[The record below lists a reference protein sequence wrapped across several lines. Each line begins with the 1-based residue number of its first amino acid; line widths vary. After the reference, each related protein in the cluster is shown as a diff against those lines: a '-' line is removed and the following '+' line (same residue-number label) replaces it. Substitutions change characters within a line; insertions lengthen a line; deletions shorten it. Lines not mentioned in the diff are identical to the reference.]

1 MGKFV
6 CESIGRGLFIKLR
19 AVEVFLDVKFGY
31 AMDSQL
37 YRCVYVCVCI
47 IDVVVDKVSVV

>member
-1 MGKFV
+1 MEKLV

-37 YRCVYVCVCI
+37 YRCVYVCI
-47 IDVVVDKVSVV
+47 IDVVPR